1 MITTDDKTTESRPVA
16 VIPIAVIGT
25 GDATRIAP
33 GTEAITPGLHTPNF
47 AVQTVVQPIVAIV
60 IRFANNYGGSLLGL
74 LTAAMTPIGAKV
86 LYTSDFLTMVVTCAS
101 LALPGAAVLLLKDI
115 LTISKQL
122 EGKYPLLT
130 GSI

>member
-1 MITTDDKTTESRPVA
+1 MIPDDPKTTESRPVA

-33 GTEAITPGLHTPNF
+33 GTEAVTPGLHTPNF
-47 AVQTVVQPIVAIV
+47 AIQTVVQPIVAIGV
-60 IRFANNYGGSLLGL
+60 RFLNNYGGSLLGL
-74 LTAAMTPIGAKV
+74 VTAAMTPIGAKV
-86 LYTSDFLTMVVTCAS
+86 LYTSDFVAMVITCAS
-101 LALPGAAVLLLKDI
+101 LAFPGAAVLLLKDI
-115 LTISKQL
+115 LTISKKL